1 MRLKLFLD
9 GHVVFILTRV
19 HFAEV
24 KVKYEI
30 IRFKIILRKNS
41 N

>member
-9 GHVVFILTRV
+9 GHVVFLPTRI
-19 HFAEV
+19 HSAEV

-30 IRFKIILRKNS
+30 IRFEIILRKNS
-41 N
+41 Q